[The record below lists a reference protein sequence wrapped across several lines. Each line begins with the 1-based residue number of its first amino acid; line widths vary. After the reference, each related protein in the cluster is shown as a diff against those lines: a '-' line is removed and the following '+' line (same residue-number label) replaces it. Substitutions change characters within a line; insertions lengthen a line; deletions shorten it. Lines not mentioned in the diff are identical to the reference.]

1 MKQIKSC
8 KTHIPISVFVLGILI
23 LTSCT
28 TGYKN
33 DGKEVT
39 WHTWNEGSGHHSMKV
54 NADPETFEILNDDYG
69 RDKTHAFY
77 RGDII
82 TGADGHTFRVL
93 EKGFAADKSNVY
105 DKGELMKGVEPASFK
120 IHSYELTE
128 DKNDILL

>member
-8 KTHIPISVFVLGILI
+8 KTHFPISVFVLGILI

-54 NADPETFEILNDDYG
+54 NADPETFEILMMIMAEI
-69 RDKTHAFY
+69 R
-77 RGDII
+77 RMLSI
-82 TGADGHTFRVL
+82 
-93 EKGFAADKSNVY
+93 
-105 DKGELMKGVEPASFK
+105 GE
-120 IHSYELTE
+120 T
-128 DKNDILL
+128 